1 MGDARATSRSECA
14 DNASAGPE
22 NTLPG
27 GPMGGVANA
36 PAGLLGDTAERDYS
50 GKLQRFNAFAEP
62 ELRQAIASL
71 NLQRGIRIL
80 DAGCGTGEALCWL
93 SEAADHECELTGI
106 DLSTAHVAAARVRAP
121 RNARVLQ
128 ADLTSLP
135 FDGRTLDLI
144 WCANTIN
151 HVHEPVRALQ
161 ALAARLRV
169 GGRIALGQSSM
180 LPDMYF
186 AWDARLERLTN
197 EAVRQ
202 YYRDRYRL
210 TEGDLTGVRSLVGLL
225 RRAGLTKV
233 ASRTFIIERI
243 SPLGAAD
250 EAYLLETIFRGTFG
264 ERLRPYLS
272 APDYAELT
280 RVCDPEAPQF
290 ALRRPEFHFLQ
301 TFTLA
306 VGAA

>member
-1 MGDARATSRSECA
+1 
-14 DNASAGPE
+14 
-22 NTLPG
+22 
-27 GPMGGVANA
+27 
-36 PAGLLGDTAERDYS
+36 LGDTAERDYTR
-50 GKLQRFNAFAEP
+50 KLQRFNAFAEP

-71 NLQRGIRIL
+71 NLQRGMHIL

-93 SEAADHECELTGI
+93 SEAAGSECVLTGI
-106 DLSTAHVAAARVRAP
+106 DLSTAHVAAARARAP

-151 HVHEPVRALQ
+151 HVHEPVRTLQ
-161 ALAARLRV
+161 AQAAWLRA
-169 GGRIALGQSSM
+169 GGRIALGQSSL

-202 YYRDRYRL
+202 YYRERYRL
-210 TEGDLTGVRSLVGLL
+210 TERDLTSVRSLVGLL
-225 RRAGLTKV
+225 RRAGLTRV
-233 ASRTFIIERI
+233 TARSFIIERI
-243 SPLGAAD
+243 SPLNAAD
-250 EAYLLETIFRGTFG
+250 EAYLLETIFQGTFG

-272 APDYAELT
+272 EADYAELT
-280 RVCDPEAPQF
+280 RLCDPGDPQF

-306 VGAA
+306 VGAV